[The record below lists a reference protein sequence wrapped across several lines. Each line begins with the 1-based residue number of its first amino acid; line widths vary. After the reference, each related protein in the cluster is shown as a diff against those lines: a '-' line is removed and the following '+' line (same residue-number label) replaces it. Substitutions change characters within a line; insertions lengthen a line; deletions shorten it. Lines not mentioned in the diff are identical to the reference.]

1 MILTVTLN
9 AAVDITYRLD
19 RVAQHGSNRIDT
31 VTQRAG
37 GKGVN
42 VARVLAALGHDTV
55 VTGLAGGTT
64 GHALRADL
72 AAAGLRDELVP
83 VEGETR
89 RTVTVVEQT
98 AGDATVYLEPGPVV
112 SAEEWSDFTVRYRR
126 LLRTAQA
133 VVLSGSL
140 PVGVPPDAYG
150 TLVALAV
157 EAGVPA
163 VLDAEGPALRAG
175 LPAGP
180 ALVKPNAAE
189 LAATAGPVDP
199 LTGARMLRAAG
210 ARAVVVS
217 LGPGGLLAST
227 PDGDWRARPPE
238 QVRGNPT
245 GAGDS
250 AVAALTVGLVTRTP
264 WPERLADAVALS
276 AATVLAPLAGSFD
289 PADHRRLLPLVQV
302 RPVYPAGPVPARTTP
317 SRTTPS
323 SGPQEE
329 PCPS

>member
-9 AAVDITYRLD
+9 AAVDTTYRLD
-19 RVAQHGSNRIDT
+19 RVAPHASNR
-31 VTQRAG
+31 VTAVTERAG

-55 VTGLAGGTT
+55 ATGFAGGAT
-64 GHALRADL
+64 GHHLRADL
-72 AAAGLRDELVP
+72 AEAGLREEFVP
-83 VEGETR
+83 IGGTTR
-89 RTVTVVEQT
+89 RTVTVVEEA
-98 AGDATVYLEPGPVV
+98 AGDATVYLEPGPVIG
-112 SAEEWSDFTVRYRR
+112 ADEWSRFTDRYRR
-126 LLRTAQA
+126 LLRTAEA

-140 PVGVPPDAYG
+140 PVGVPTDAYG
-150 TLVALAV
+150 SLVALAG

-163 VLDAEGPALRAG
+163 VLDATGPALLAG
-175 LPAGP
+175 LAAGP

-189 LAATAGPVDP
+189 LAATAGPVTP
-199 LTGARMLRAAG
+199 LAGARTLRAAG
-210 ARAVVVS
+210 ARAVAVS
-217 LGPGGLLAST
+217 LGPGGLLLSS
-227 PDGDWRARPPE
+227 PEGDWRARPPE

-250 AVAALTVGLVTRTP
+250 AVAALTAGLVAGTP

-289 PADHRRLLPLVQV
+289 PADHRRLLPRVTV
-302 RPVYPAGPVPARTTP
+302 RRVHPAP
-317 SRTTPS
+317 PS
-323 SGPQEE
+323 SAQGE

>member
-9 AAVDITYRLD
+9 PAVDVTYRLD
-19 RVAQHGSNRIDT
+19 RVAHHGSNRVDA
-31 VTQRAG
+31 VAERAG

-55 VTGLAGGTT
+55 ATGLAGGAT
-64 GHALRADL
+64 GEALRADL
-72 AAAGLRDELVP
+72 ATAGPRDEFVT
-83 VEGETR
+83 VDGTTR
-89 RTVTVVEQT
+89 RTVAVVEAA

-112 SAEEWSDFTVRYRR
+112 SADEWAHFTARYRR
-126 LLRTAQA
+126 LLRTAEA

-150 TLVALAV
+150 TLVALAA

-163 VLDAEGPALRAG
+163 VLDAQGPALRAG
-175 LPAGP
+175 LAAGP

-189 LAATAGPVDP
+189 LVATAGPVTP

-227 PDGDWRARPPE
+227 RDGDWRARPPQ
-238 QVRGNPT
+238 QVHGNPT

-250 AVAALTVGLVTRTP
+250 AVAALTLGLVAGTP
-264 WPERLADAVALS
+264 WPDRLAQAVALS

-289 PADHRRLLPLVQV
+289 PADHRRLLPLVTV
-302 RPVYPAGPVPARTTP
+302 RPVYPPSTP
-317 SRTTPS
+317 PPPLPPS
-323 SGPQEE
+323 PQGE